1 MLMLDEKMTEK
12 KKKGSN
18 EKVHGI
24 YLFINYYFANKHE
37 NCIYERIEEKKKL
50 GGRMSKLEALPPK
63 K

>member
-1 MLMLDEKMTEK
+1 MKKWL

-37 NCIYERIEEKKKL
+37 NCICERIEEKKKKNWA
-50 GGRMSKLEALPPK
+50 GECQG
-63 K
+63 